1 MRQEFRLN
9 PVKLINLILEE
20 NMKATFSE
28 LVAAIR
34 NDLAGRKAVIG
45 ISGGKD
51 SSIAAALIALAIGK
65 ENVVGISMPNGE
77 GKEDEPF
84 VKALEKWFD
93 REFIKV
99 NIKSTYETM
108 LAQMKGIEILED
120 TRINLAPRIRMA
132 MLFAYAQSIPGS
144 RVINTCNLSED
155 MLGYSTL
162 FGDLAGSY
170 APLKYFTVN
179 EIISVLGETLIKSY
193 GFPREL
199 VYRVPTDGLC
209 GSTDEEKLGLSY
221 YELDSFIRTGKTL
234 GPQDWFLER
243 DYGCSNL
250 DRRIDFLAKVRSKYE
265 ANKFKLRIVNI
276 PGPSIDP
283 AQGKNFLVYP
293 KNGETE

>member
-234 GPQDWFLER
+234 GPSSDVLQA
-243 DYGCSNL
+243 Y
-250 DRRIDFLAKVRSKYE
+250 RICAVWAHGYTARWSL
-265 ANKFKLRIVNI
+265 
-276 PGPSIDP
+276 P
-283 AQGKNFLVYP
+283 
-293 KNGETE
+293 

>member
-1 MRQEFRLN
+1 MNLVR
-9 PVKLINLILEE
+9 LINLILEKK
-20 NMKATFSE
+20 MKATFSE

-34 NDLAGRKAVIG
+34 HDLAGRKAVIG

-77 GKEDEPF
+77 GKEDEPY
-84 VKALEKWFD
+84 VKSLEQWFG
-93 REFIKV
+93 REFIRV

-120 TRINLAPRIRMA
+120 TRINLAPRIRMVT
-132 MLFAYAQSIPGS
+132 LFAYAQSIPGS

-179 EIISVLGETLIKSY
+179 EIISILGETLIQSY
-193 GFPREL
+193 GFPKEL

-209 GSTDEEKLGLSY
+209 GSTDEEKMGLSY
-221 YELDSFIRTGKTL
+221 YEVDNFIRTGNTL
-234 GPQDWFLER
+234 GPQPQLSELN
-243 DYGCSNL
+243 YGCQNL
-250 DRRIDFLAKVRSKYE
+250 DRRIDFLTKVRSKYE
-265 ANKFKLRIVNI
+265 ANKFKLQIVNI

-283 AQGKNFLVYP
+283 VQGKNFLVYP
-293 KNGETE
+293 RNGETE